1 VELLVL
7 YATIP
12 AHRSARQCFRD
23 DSYYYRQQGM
33 ILASTNTETGA
44 VAVLQAP
51 EGSVPGDTLYV
62 EGDEGP
68 SPHITKKLA
77 SKV

>member
-1 VELLVL
+1 
-7 YATIP
+7 
-12 AHRSARQCFRD
+12 
-23 DSYYYRQQGM
+23 M